1 VFLDNQKNPRHRAFV
16 RHEHSQRKASPLVME
31 ALRAACALAWI
42 VASAARL
49 AYAEPAP
56 ASALQKYLWDERA
69 LQGSDADKTALTTR
83 HGICPAGQPD
93 CRQVPELTG
102 ETGALLPEAPA
113 LPGSI
118 RSVVPR
124 DGQKLMALTFD
135 LCEMAGERAGY
146 DANIVNYLRQH
157 GIKATFYAGGK
168 WMRSHPE
175 KTLQL
180 LADPLFE
187 IGNHGWR
194 HRNMRHLK
202 AVEAEQEV
210 LWTQAQYVSLR
221 KELEEKARSS
231 GLPMPAVAAVP
242 GSFRFPY
249 GTCTAENQRML
260 EKLKLPAVQW
270 SIVTGDPS
278 RGRGAAA
285 MASAVLSQAKP
296 GAIVVAHANGKGWH
310 TAEALPLFIPP
321 LQQQGYRFVTVAELL
336 RSAGQVE
343 TSNLCYELKPGDNA
357 RYDRMGR

>member
-1 VFLDNQKNPRHRAFV
+1 MAVV
-16 RHEHSQRKASPLVME
+16 RHGHSQRKACPLVLK
-31 ALRAACALAWI
+31 ALMVAGELAWI
-42 VASAARL
+42 LVGDARL
-49 AYAEPAP
+49 SYAESAP
-56 ASALQKYLWDERA
+56 SSDLQKSLWDERA
-69 LQGSDADKTALTTR
+69 LLGSEADKTVLTTR
-83 HGICPAGQPD
+83 HGACPDGQPD

-102 ETGALLPEAPA
+102 ETRALLPEASA

-118 RSVVPR
+118 RSVFPR
-124 DGQKLMALTFD
+124 DGQKLIALTFD

-157 GIKATFYAGGK
+157 GVKATFYAGGK

-202 AVEAEQEV
+202 GVEAEQEV

-221 KELEEKARSS
+221 KALEEKARSS

-242 GSFRFPY
+242 GSYRFPY
-249 GTCTAENQRML
+249 GTCTAENLHML

-278 RGRGAAA
+278 PEQGATAI
-285 MASAVLSQAKP
+285 ASAVLSQAKP
-296 GAIVVAHANGKGWH
+296 GAIVIAHANGKGWH

-321 LQQQGYRFVTVAELL
+321 LQRQGYRFVTVAELL
-336 RSAGQVE
+336 RSADQVE
-343 TSNLCYELKPGDNA
+343 ASNQCYESKPGDNA